1 MSIANFVNICANNKD
16 VPASCF
22 KADQL
27 GANDLSDLLD
37 DDPTPLTMEKMNKIT
52 EKIRRSLD
60 DRKLASTPK
69 PTTST
74 TAKLACFETKNA
86 ASKTTSA
93 PRSARDFRRGN
104 GPLRGGFRGGGD
116 RRGSQDPNTIQCN
129 VCAQLGHGWLTC
141 PKGNKEIQKK
151 ELSHSEER
159 DTAKEA
165 RNASLAF
172 RRAEREEEVSEDEGY
187 GVESEA
193 GASVNRETY
202 SVGSL
207 SLSSLSLSTPSHL

>member
-1 MSIANFVNICANNKD
+1 
-16 VPASCF
+16 
-22 KADQL
+22 
-27 GANDLSDLLD
+27 
-37 DDPTPLTMEKMNKIT
+37 
-52 EKIRRSLD
+52 
-60 DRKLASTPK
+60 
-69 PTTST
+69 
-74 TAKLACFETKNA
+74 
-86 ASKTTSA
+86 
-93 PRSARDFRRGN
+93 
-104 GPLRGGFRGGGD
+104 
-116 RRGSQDPNTIQCN
+116 
-129 VCAQLGHGWLTC
+129 LGHGWLTC

-207 SLSSLSLSTPSHL
+207 SLSSLSLSTSSHL